1 MGQLWDRLRR
11 VADSY
16 VNDFTNDVD
25 LSKID
30 PKILEELRARQGSAS
45 GSSSSGNAQRNPYS
59 NTQRR
64 GYETEEERLK
74 RMIDEA
80 ANPQG
85 SQHNASSSS
94 SSHSNSSKQQ
104 RPHTNG
110 GMTVEGALQALG
122 LAANASND
130 DIKRTYKKLMMQ
142 YHPDRVMQ
150 LDATAQNQAR
160 DKAQRVNQAYQIIK
174 DAKGL

>member
-30 PKILEELRARQGSAS
+30 PKILEELRSRQA
-45 GSSSSGNAQRNPYS
+45 SSSSTNS
-59 NTQRR
+59 NTYANANTHRR

-85 SQHNASSSS
+85 SANNSSSS
-94 SSHSNSSKQQ
+94 SSDSNSSKQQQ

-110 GMTVEGALQALG
+110 GMTLEGALQVLG

-150 LDATAQNQAR
+150 LDASAQNQAR
-160 DKAQRVNQAYQIIK
+160 DKAQRINQAYQIIK

>member
-16 VNDFTNDVD
+16 VNDFIKDVD
-25 LSKID
+25 LSTID
-30 PKILEELRARQGSAS
+30 PKILEELRSRQHSSSSAS
-45 GSSSSGNAQRNPYS
+45 GTY
-59 NTQRR
+59 QRR

-80 ANPQG
+80 ANPHG
-85 SQHNASSSS
+85 SHSSSS
-94 SSHSNSSKQQ
+94 SSSNSSKQQQ

-110 GMTVEGALQALG
+110 SMTLEAALQAIG
-122 LAANASND
+122 LPMNASND

-142 YHPDRVMQ
+142 YHPDRVSQ
-150 LDATAQNQAR
+150 LDAAVQHQAR
-160 DKAQRVNQAYQIIK
+160 DKAQRINQAYQIIK

>member
-11 VADSY
+11 TADSY
-16 VNDFTNDVD
+16 IHDFTNDVD

-30 PKILEELRARQGSAS
+30 PKILEELRARQA
-45 GSSSSGNAQRNPYS
+45 SSSSTNA
-59 NTQRR
+59 NTYAKTNRR
-64 GYETEEERLK
+64 SYETEDERLK

-85 SQHNASSSS
+85 SANASSSS
-94 SSHSNSSKQQ
+94 NSSKQQQ

-110 GMTVEGALQALG
+110 GMTLEGALHVLG

-150 LDATAQNQAR
+150 LDAAAQNQAR

>member
-25 LSKID
+25 ISKID
-30 PKILEELRARQGSAS
+30 PKILEELRSRQA
-45 GSSSSGNAQRNPYS
+45 SSSSASS
-59 NTQRR
+59 NTYAHTNRR

-85 SQHNASSSS
+85 STNGSQSSSS
-94 SSHSNSSKQQ
+94 SSNSSKQQ
-104 RPHTNG
+104 QRPYTNG
-110 GMTVEGALQALG
+110 GMTLEGALQALG
-122 LAANASND
+122 LPPNASND

-142 YHPDRVMQ
+142 YHPDRVIQ
-150 LDATAQNQAR
+150 LDASAQNQAR